1 METINTNTDN
11 VGKKREWI
19 IEDKTIYCL
28 HKSGR
33 YTKGEPELCNE
44 FYFSIQPDYGRGIT
58 DEMAAEQAKIIHSSI
73 VNHHA
78 LVEAL
83 KNFVNGI
90 DIIVDGLK
98 DGERLNC
105 YKSLQNSLT
114 YKNAKELL
122 NNIK

>member
-19 IEDKTIYCL
+19 VEDKTIYCL
-28 HKSGR
+28 HESGR

-83 KNFVNGI
+83 TNMVAFYEGDANLAYI
-90 DIIVDGLK
+90 DK
-98 DGERLNC
+98 
-105 YKSLQNSLT
+105 
-114 YKNAKELL
+114 AKELL
-122 NNIK
+122 NSLK